1 MTVAS
6 PVEVP
11 VKPHRLLVDGRR
23 GDVLR
28 TAAAV
33 IGATCFSLG
42 ACLFILQSFQENW
55 LPVYQ
60 VGCITWIVGC
70 MPYLALAL
78 ANVRKVAL
86 SSTVLL
92 VSGLTTYVVG
102 CVLGLRP
109 DIDEAL
115 PAINACFA
123 VGSVLLLVD
132 SVLELRRQWAQPD
145 LVCVTEF
152 LAASFFC
159 VAAGLGGYGPTLF
172 LVQVGL
178 YCWLV
183 GSLLYY
189 AKPCCM
195 PRPNTNPS
203 QSSFSGSSC

>member
-23 GDVLR
+23 GNVLR
-28 TAAAV
+28 TAAAA

-102 CVLGLRP
+102 CVLASAQTLIMRYLRSM
-109 DIDEAL
+109 
-115 PAINACFA
+115 PASA

-145 LVCVTEF
+145 LVCLTEF

-159 VAAGLGGYGPTLF
+159 VAAGWAVMDRRFSWSSWALL
-172 LVQVGL
+172 LASGL
-178 YCWLV
+178 AFVLCKAM
-183 GSLLYY
+183 LYAATEY
-189 AKPCCM
+189 EPE
-195 PRPNTNPS
+195 S
-203 QSSFSGSSC
+203 VEF